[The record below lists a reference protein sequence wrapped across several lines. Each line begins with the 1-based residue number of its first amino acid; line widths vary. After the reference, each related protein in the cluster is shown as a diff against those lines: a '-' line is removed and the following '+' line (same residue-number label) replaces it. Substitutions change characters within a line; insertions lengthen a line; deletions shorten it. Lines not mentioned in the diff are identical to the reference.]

1 MKKRVFK
8 TNSVNL
14 KAVMYIPGMDFMH
27 TYSNSSIVIFN
38 VLSIEAALVTIIKKL
53 LGVIEFDGLYANY
66 CYLIL
71 LGDLMTHRGML
82 MAITWHVIN
91 RAGTGTLM
99 QCLSKETVEI
109 LMEAVA
115 VSEKDDCHGIAEDV
129 MLRQLAPMGTGGF
142 NVALDINILK
152 DAVVDHGLPIQN
164 MLAAHTDG
172 GMTPG
177 QVAMMPYDT
186 NSPAWSES
194 NFKGKSVAFS
204 THSQRWHDPT
214 NFSFLPH
221 GQSPL
226 GAGGMLPVSPGYS
239 PSPPNAYSP
248 HRPMS
253 HIVCGCSLTIQYIA
267 DSMPPFYDRSQGAT
281 SPTYSA
287 GGVSPTSPYVPQAL
301 YAGATSLFGMSPI

>member
-1 MKKRVFK
+1 VTGVELECSYGAGDGRTRSGVASMPKER
-8 TNSVNL
+8 
-14 KAVMYIPGMDFMH
+14 
-27 TYSNSSIVIFN
+27 SSGPR
-38 VLSIEAALVTIIKKL
+38 LDRSCDWEKYGYDSGT
-53 LGVIEFDGLYANY
+53 
-66 CYLIL
+66 
-71 LGDLMTHRGML
+71 L

-91 RAGTGTLM
+91 RAGTGALM
-99 QCLSKETVEI
+99 RCSSKETVEI

-129 MLRQLAPMGTGGF
+129 MFRQLAPMGTGGF

-152 DAVVDHGLPIQN
+152 DAVVDHRLPVQN
-164 MLAAHTDG
+164 MLMAHTDG

-177 QVAMMPYDT
+177 QVEMMPYDT

-194 NFKGKSVAFS
+194 NFKGKSMAFS
-204 THSQRWHDPT
+204 AHSQRRDDPT

-239 PSPPNAYSP
+239 PSPPNANSP

-253 HIVCGCSLTIQYIA
+253 HIVCGCSLTCYDHVQLRALSGYSGHIA
-267 DSMPPFYDRSQGAT
+267 
-281 SPTYSA
+281 
-287 GGVSPTSPYVPQAL
+287 AL
-301 YAGATSLFGMSPI
+301 QLNSGCASLTPVTVTQIYLC